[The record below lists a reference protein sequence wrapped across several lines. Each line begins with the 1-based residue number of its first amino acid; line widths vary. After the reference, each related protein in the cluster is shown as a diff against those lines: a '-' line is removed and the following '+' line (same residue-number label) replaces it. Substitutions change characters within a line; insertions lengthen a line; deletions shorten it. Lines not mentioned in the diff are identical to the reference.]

1 MTRREFING
10 VFAGSTAAVVASVA
24 AGCRSA
30 ARGNGSGPVGP
41 YASLDGGDD
50 FSLCHRFL
58 TGETWAFPPG
68 ARRSCDVVV
77 VGGGLAGL
85 TAAWTLKKQ
94 GVDVLLLEKDADVG
108 GQCRM
113 DRSSAVPAAMA
124 SAFTDFPYNDDL
136 VAFYT
141 DLGVVTGIGDNGY
154 PKVDERFVVKPPYD
168 AHFIRGRW
176 YPDPFADGGIA
187 RLPFSARIKSDLQA
201 FADDM
206 VAWYDY
212 VGTDGRSA
220 FDFPIDTRTSTDAAV
235 RWLDTLTFAEYVA
248 SKGWHPAVAA
258 FFEPLIAS
266 ELGASH
272 DRVSAFAALCN
283 ISADIYSADGVGVI
297 SRPGGN
303 AHITIKLQELIGSNG
318 IINNAFVTRV
328 ANRRGGVDVTC
339 LIRGRP
345 ATIHA
350 SAAIFSAPMFM
361 APHLLADMTAEKK
374 KAIAHLRY
382 AAYIVANVHVTE
394 TPPEL
399 VWISQIHGDGLIS
412 DIILADWAGLTDPAG
427 APLSRPNI
435 LTVYAPLTGPNAR
448 EDLLEKPLAHYENR
462 ILGEL
467 EKVVPTIGGTVTQFD
482 LYRWGHPMLIPTKG
496 SVFSEMRHAIKR
508 PLGAIFFAG
517 HECEG
522 IPIIDSAI
530 VSGMRAAR
538 KILQRIR

>member
-10 VFAGSTAAVVASVA
+10 VFAGSTAAVAAGMV
-24 AGCRSA
+24 AGCRRV
-30 ARGNGSGPVGP
+30 ARGHGGNPAGS
-41 YASLDGGDD
+41 YTSRDGGDD
-50 FSLCHRFL
+50 FALCHRFL
-58 TGETWAFPPG
+58 SGETWDFSPG
-68 ARRSCDVVV
+68 ARRTCDVVV
-77 VGGGLAGL
+77 IGGGLAGL
-85 TAAWTLKKQ
+85 TAARMLKKQ

-136 VAFYT
+136 IAFYT
-141 DLGVVTGIGDNGY
+141 DLGVVTAIGDDGY
-154 PKVDERFVVKPPYD
+154 PQVDERFVVKPPYD

-176 YPDPFADGGIA
+176 YPNPFADGGIA

-206 VAWYDY
+206 VTWYDY
-212 VGTDGRSA
+212 VGTDGRAA
-220 FDFPIDTRTSTDAAV
+220 FDFPIDTRTSSDAAV

-248 SKGWHPAVAA
+248 AKGWHPAVAA

-283 ISADIYSADGVGVI
+283 ISADISPADGEGVI

-303 AHITIKLQELIGSNG
+303 AHIAIKLQELIGGKG

-328 ANRRGGVDVTC
+328 VNRRGGVDVAC

-350 SAAIFSAPMFM
+350 GAAIFAAPMFM
-361 APHLLADMTAEKK
+361 APHLLPDMTAEKK
-374 KAIAHLRY
+374 NAVAHLQY
-382 AAYIVANVHVTE
+382 AAYVVANVHVTE
-394 TPPEL
+394 TPREL

-412 DIILADWAGLTDPAG
+412 DVVLADWAGLADPAS

-448 EDLLEKPLAHYENR
+448 QELLEEPLGHYENR
-462 ILGEL
+462 ILREL
-467 EKVVPTIGGTVTQFD
+467 EAVVPTVWDTVTQFD
-482 LYRWGHPMLIPTKG
+482 LYRWGHPMLVPTSG
-496 SVFSEMRHAIKR
+496 SIFSERRRAIKR

-530 VSGMRAAR
+530 VSGMHAAR
-538 KILQRIR
+538 EVLHRS